1 MIFDLFGR
9 NIHHHPTLPSLAFGI
24 FRSNFMTKENIPQL
38 SGKIAKDIRNSYSG
52 GAVDVYIPQNKKGII
67 LYAYDVN
74 ALYPYIMFS
83 QLMPIGI
90 PRYFEG
96 NIRAID
102 PDAYGFF
109 YCKITAPDNIKHPII
124 QTHVKTTGGIRTMAP
139 IGQ

>member
-9 NIHHHPTLPSLAFGI
+9 NIHHHPTLPSLAFAI
-24 FRSNFMTKENIPQL
+24 FRSNFRTKENIPQL
-38 SGKIAKDIRNSYSG
+38 SGKIAKDIKNSYSG

-74 ALYPYIMFS
+74 SLYPYIMSS
-83 QLMPIGI
+83 QLMPIGF

-102 PDAYGFF
+102 PDAFGFF
-109 YCKITAPDNIKHPII
+109 YCNIIAPDSIKHPVI
-124 QTHVKTTGGIRTMAP
+124 QTHVKTNNGIRTMAP
-139 IGQ
+139 IGK